1 MLGLTALCG
10 TVAAKAQAPESE
22 RIIREMR
29 SRDPQPYISPERKAQ
44 MLTERMDS
52 LLGLDKNSIKN
63 CTKSI
68 SKRRADRPKMPSRVP
83 SAWADIRA
91 RVADG
96 RREATAWDRAV
107 PAADGHRTISTAI
120 MAVRNTNADSRPK
133 IWRK

>member
-1 MLGLTALCG
+1 MKTLTLAVMLGLTALCG

-52 LLGLDKNSIKN
+52 LLGLDKNSIKS

-91 RVADG
+91 RM
-96 RREATAWDRAV
+96 
-107 PAADGHRTISTAI
+107 AAGHRTISAAI
-120 MAVRNTNADSRPK
+120 RAVRNTNASRPR
-133 IWRK
+133 IWRN